1 MKAAVLQN
9 EGRENGAFWC
19 LLGFI
24 LIFGRSGGSA
34 PLYFVEQLAY
44 KVNRMSIVK
53 VSTIYFGKILVT

>member
-1 MKAAVLQN
+1 MPQN
-9 EGRENGAFWC
+9 EGWENGAFWC

-24 LIFGRSGGSA
+24 LNFERSGGSA

-53 VSTIYFGKILVT
+53 RGFQLFIFEKYL